1 MAGDTLMRAP
11 LFAAGIMGLLG
22 VFGTSEPAQRLS
34 QEAKKDMVRAL
45 LKSLETK
52 DPKPLGFINPK
63 KYIQHNPRVEDG
75 LAGFKKFVSGLPK
88 ETQVNMVRIFA
99 DGDYIVAHSEVT
111 LASPQIVFD
120 IFRFENGLIVE
131 HWDNL
136 EARCPRPNGSGRTQI
151 DGPTEITDRDKTE
164 ANKALAN
171 EYFEVVV
178 IGGKRDQ
185 ALKYRDQFHQHNC
198 YGEDNKSGAQTQ
210 QGPFAKPGFVYK
222 VNKVHRVLGEGSAV
236 LVVNEGLFDNQPTSF
251 YDFYRVVDGKMV
263 EHWDVL
269 ETLIPSAQWKNAN
282 GKF

>member
-1 MAGDTLMRAP
+1 
-11 LFAAGIMGLLG
+11 MGLLG
-22 VFGTSEPAQRLS
+22 GLGGSEAAQSLS
-34 QEAKKDMVRAL
+34 QDAKKDMVRAL
-45 LKSLETK
+45 LKSLETR
-52 DPKPLGFINPK
+52 DPKPLGFINPT

-75 LAGFKKFVSGLPK
+75 LAGFTAFVSGLPN
-88 ETQVNMVRIFA
+88 ETKVNTVRIFA
-99 DGDYIVAHSEVT
+99 DGDYVVAHSEIT
-111 LASPQIVFD
+111 LTSPQIVFD

-131 HWDNL
+131 HWDNR
-136 EARCPRPNGSGRTQI
+136 EAKCPRPNGSGRTQI
-151 DGPTEITDRDKTE
+151 DGPTEITDREKTE
-164 ANKALAN
+164 INKALAR

-210 QGPFAKPGFVYK
+210 QGPFAKPGFVYR
-222 VNKVHRVLGEGSAV
+222 VDKVHRVLGEGTFV
-236 LVVNEGLFDNQPTSF
+236 LVVNEGVFDNEPTSF

-269 ETLIPSAQWKNAN
+269 EALLPSAQWKNSN